1 VTKSKKTRAFRRIQI
16 VAAEPIAIKTT
27 DKGADSEA
35 RTKIRSSSN

>member
-1 VTKSKKTRAFRRIQI
+1 VTTGKKTRAFRRIQI

-27 DKGADSEA
+27 DGGGDSGT